1 MRALSIRERK
11 LVATGLLV
19 AAMALAWLLLVA
31 PVIDGFAQRAEQR
44 EQLRAAYVRNSRM
57 INAIP
62 QMRRRAE
69 NLGTVKSR
77 FFVNAGNGA
86 VARDRLRERL
96 RRELAAAGGE
106 VTAVQD
112 VPASAG
118 TVRAWV
124 QGRITYD
131 RLVNLLV
138 SLSDSTPYLVIES
151 LRISADRALESG
163 HLDMLDIRL
172 EASVPYLTAAS

>member
-1 MRALSIRERK
+1 MRTLSARERR
-11 LVATGLLV
+11 LIAAGLLL
-19 AAMALAWLLLVA
+19 AALVLVWLVFAA
-31 PVIDGFAQRAEQR
+31 PVIDGFARRAEQR
-44 EQLRAAYVRNSRM
+44 EQLRAAYQRNSRL

-62 QMRRRAE
+62 QIRRRAE
-69 NLGTVKSR
+69 TMGTLKSR
-77 FFVNAGNGA
+77 FVVDAGQAA

-96 RRELAAAGGE
+96 RRELVAAGGE

-131 RLVNLLV
+131 RLVRLLA
-138 SLSDSTPYLVIES
+138 SLSDAPPYLVIES

-163 HLDMLDIRL
+163 HLDILDIRV
-172 EASVPYLTAAS
+172 EASVPFFAAAS